1 MTDLGLTV
9 SERLEDEGTWRG
21 IASPLALYGF
31 RLLAL
36 ATLTIGGRYLFWRY
50 TASLN
55 PNALWLAIPMVLAE
69 TYSFI
74 SAGLFA
80 LNLWRPRTRTSP
92 KINQDFSVDVFI
104 TVYNEP
110 PEIVRK
116 TAEAATRIH
125 YPHYTYI
132 LDDGRS
138 PVIKALTEELG
149 IGYISREDNRHAK
162 AGNINNALQVTSGDL
177 ILYLDADQ
185 IPLPRILDRVLGYF
199 EDDRVAFVQ
208 TPQNFYNVPDNDPF
222 GNDADLFY
230 GPIQQGKDGWG
241 AAFLCGTNVVLRREA
256 LIQMGLIYYVNDIQA
271 ALNETLQNAA
281 QSAKSAEKALN
292 TDSGLQTMVP
302 AEQILQ
308 RVKTSIRKAQL
319 GLRNG
324 LALEQVIST
333 TEAAGEG
340 LSRLMDMLD
349 RSRNDLLS
357 ILADLNDMDNLTQ
370 GSAGLQHARVAH
382 RRIERELL
390 PALKKQEYAIRE
402 LLEASEQVSLVVNIE
417 ETPMAT
423 ISVTED
429 LATSVRLH
437 ALGWKSVYHSEV
449 LARGLAPEDLDAAL
463 KQRLRWAQGTIQVM
477 TRDNPIF
484 KRGLSAGQRLQYFTT
499 MFSYFYG
506 FAALIYLLSP
516 IIFLLTGIAPVA
528 AYSNDFFLKL
538 IPYLLLNQLMFIF
551 ATRGLKTWR
560 GQQYQVALFPL
571 WLKAFASVY
580 FEKNLKFMVT
590 PKTRQRGIY
599 LHLIKPQLI
608 IAFLTIVGIGVGII
622 SMLSGANLE
631 RTSTIANIF
640 WGSFNLWMLS
650 AIIRGAIW
658 APNQKVSSSG
668 GLNLSTHL
676 WANTLIGET
685 PYASLSGTNRRKH
698 SHHPINRSAQRSHRP
713 IAERAD
719 RGVNYRGDIPTRHR
733 YQQG

>member
-1 MTDLGLTV
+1 MTALGFTV
-9 SERLEDEGTWRG
+9 SEGLEEDNTWRG
-21 IASPLALYGF
+21 MGSPLALVGF

-36 ATLTIGGRYLFWRY
+36 TTLIIGFRYLIWRY

-55 PNALWLAIPMVLAE
+55 PNALWFAIPMVLAE
-69 TYSFI
+69 TFSFV

-80 LNLWRPRTRTSP
+80 LNLWRPRIRTTP
-92 KINQDFSVDVFI
+92 KRIQQSSVDVFI

-116 TAEAATRIH
+116 TAEAALRIN
-125 YPHYTYI
+125 YPHWTYI

-149 IGYISREDNRHAK
+149 IGYISRADNRHAK
-162 AGNINNALQVTSGDL
+162 AGNINNALRVTTGDL

-185 IPLPRILDRVLGYF
+185 IPSPRILNRVLGYF

-208 TPQNFYNVPDNDPF
+208 TPQNFYNVPDGDPF
-222 GNDADLFY
+222 GNDAAFFY
-230 GPIQQGKDGWG
+230 GPIQQGKDGWD

-256 LIQMGLIYYVNDIQA
+256 LIQMGLIYYVKDMQA
-271 ALNETLQNAA
+271 ALTKTLRKAARSARSAAKALQADTGLETMV
-281 QSAKSAEKALN
+281 SAEK
-292 TDSGLQTMVP
+292 
-302 AEQILQ
+302 ILQ
-308 RVKTSIRKAQL
+308 RVQATIRKGQE
-319 GLRNG
+319 GLQQGRS
-324 LALEQVIST
+324 LEEVIST
-333 TEAAGEG
+333 SEAAGDG
-340 LSRLMDMLD
+340 LSRLIDALAQ
-349 RSRNDLLS
+349 SRRDLLA
-357 ILADLNDMDNLTQ
+357 ILADLSDMNDLARSSPELKQTRA
-370 GSAGLQHARVAH
+370 AG
-382 RRIERELL
+382 RRIARDLL
-390 PALKKQEYAIRE
+390 PAIKRQEQAIRE
-402 LLEASEQVSLVVNIE
+402 LQEASEQVRLVVNIE

-449 LARGLAPEDLDAAL
+449 LARGLAPEDLDATL

-484 KRGLSAGQRLQYFTT
+484 KSGLSLGQRLQYFTT

-516 IIFLLTGIAPVA
+516 IVFLLTGIAPVA

-538 IPYLLLNQLMFIF
+538 IPYLMLNQLMFIY
-551 ATRGLKTWR
+551 ATRGLKTLR
-560 GQQYQVALFPL
+560 GQQYQVGLFPL

-580 FEKNLKFMVT
+580 IEKNLKFMVT
-590 PKTRQRGIY
+590 PKTRQTGIY

-622 SMLSGANLE
+622 TMLSGTNLD

-658 APNQKVSSSG
+658 TPARKGSSPRDLSF
-668 GLNLSTHL
+668 STHF
-676 WANTLIGET
+676 WASTLIGET
-685 PYASLSGTNRRKH
+685 PYASLSGSNGRKH
-698 SHHPINRSAQRSHRP
+698 GRHPLNRVAQRSHRAVP
-713 IAERAD
+713 ERAD
-719 RGVNYRGDIPTRHR
+719 WGVN
-733 YQQG
+733 